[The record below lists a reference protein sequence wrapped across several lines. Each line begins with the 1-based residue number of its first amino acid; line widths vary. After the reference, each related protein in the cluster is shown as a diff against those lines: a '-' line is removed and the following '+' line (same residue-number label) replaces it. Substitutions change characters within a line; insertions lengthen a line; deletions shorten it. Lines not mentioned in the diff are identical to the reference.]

1 MIPNTKISSSILS
14 EEGIKK
20 LVGIQRMIV
29 GVSLEVGV
37 TSLMERIL
45 GTCNWRSTIYGG
57 SYVVSDGEGL
67 LPVWNLL
74 LMMIG
79 TIVTGPNQRLLPVSL
94 FVR

>member
-1 MIPNTKISSSILS
+1 MVPNAKISFSILNNG
-14 EEGIKK
+14 GIGRIVYVPHT
-20 LVGIQRMIV
+20 LV

-45 GTCNWRSTIYGG
+45 GTCSWRSTIYGG

-79 TIVTGPNQRLLPVSL
+79 TIVTGSNQRLLPVSL
-94 FVR
+94 FV